1 MEQAPPQHVSGPLT
15 LPHRYLPS
23 LSLRFLIHK
32 VGIKPS
38 ATSLGFS
45 GSMSSDL
52 SPRWLCPGALLPTE
66 GLTHEL
72 GQGVRATCFSGYC
85 EDHGWEGPCPGPLQ
99 AQGLLPFSHPR
110 GPCLQPAGPAA
121 GAAGP
126 PQCPALPR
134 PQQAALLRGS
144 PRPSAV
150 CRCNCT
156 CVACRTA
163 PVICAANFSNCESS
177 RYWRLAPCPI
187 PSSPSPIDPTHSCRT
202 PSPQVSSHPLRPH
215 RNPLRF
221 PRPSAN
227 PFSHY
232 PALSS
237 CLLAESPLAL
247 VPLTALTFPFPE

>member
-15 LPHRYLPS
+15 LPHRYLPF

-66 GLTHEL
+66 GLTHKL

-110 GPCLQPAGPAA
+110 GPVCSLRVRQPE
-121 GAAGP
+121 
-126 PQCPALPR
+126 Q
-134 PQQAALLRGS
+134 RGH
-144 PRPSAV
+144 PSV
-150 CRCNCT
+150 R
-156 CVACRTA
+156 R
-163 PVICAANFSNCESS
+163 S
-177 RYWRLAPCPI
+177 
-187 PSSPSPIDPTHSCRT
+187 
-202 PSPQVSSHPLRPH
+202 
-215 RNPLRF
+215 
-221 PRPSAN
+221 
-227 PFSHY
+227 
-232 PALSS
+232 PALSRQHS
-237 CLLAESPLAL
+237 CGAAHGHQPFADAAALAWPAEQHQ
-247 VPLTALTFPFPE
+247 